1 MEDEWLLKAGPDRV
15 KGLQYFLSEFIS
27 QCSAHAH

>member
-1 MEDEWLLKAGPDRV
+1 MEDEWLLKAGPDGI
-15 KGLQYFLSEFIS
+15 KFLKCFLSELII